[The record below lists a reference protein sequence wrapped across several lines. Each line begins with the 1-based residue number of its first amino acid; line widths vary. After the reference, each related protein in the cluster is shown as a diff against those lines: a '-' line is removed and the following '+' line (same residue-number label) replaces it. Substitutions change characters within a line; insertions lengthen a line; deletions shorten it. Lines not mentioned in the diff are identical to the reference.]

1 MRNCLLLFI
10 AAVLSGSCAE
20 TSITDNELK
29 KQVTA
34 FAEAYFNYNMPEA
47 QKYVTPESVKW
58 LQFASSNITQENLD
72 ALNKEDDAEI
82 EIEDCQETDD
92 STRLVSLYV
101 SSYYTIASI
110 ENSEC
115 TNADGIY
122 QLTLVKRNKEWLIKM
137 EGLPQSEKPDRD

>member
-82 EIEDCQETDD
+82 EIEDYQEMDD